1 MLHRSLTEKLWKS
14 YGKNDRSNKKLSN
27 KKFGK
32 AADNE
37 HKKILTRAKQL
48 QNKLKHKKIKSEIFV
63 EEPFVVATDSIEY
76 KVYLTIWKKS
86 LINTKVEIQEIK

>member
-1 MLHRSLTEKLWKS
+1 MCIR
-14 YGKNDRSNKKLSN
+14 DR
-27 KKFGK
+27 

-76 KVYLTIWKKS
+76 KVYLMIWKEKRGDVV
-86 LINTKVEIQEIK
+86 VEVEEYACK